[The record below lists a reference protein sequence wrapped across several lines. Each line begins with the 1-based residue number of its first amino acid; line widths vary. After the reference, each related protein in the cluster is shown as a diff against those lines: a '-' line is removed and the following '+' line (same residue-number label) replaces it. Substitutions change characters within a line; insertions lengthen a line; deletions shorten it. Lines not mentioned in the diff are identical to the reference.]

1 MSTTK
6 PGLKIAYAI
15 QNVGGIDFSQDVG
28 DTVPVKQTLLGLQ
41 RAGHEVRCFRLRDR
55 EVVRHDD
62 FLDFQ
67 RMRQTTPGMTGSA
80 PFMKLESGVRRLQ
93 KILGLPYFAFFDTY
107 RFYEACYRNFPS
119 FDLCHEHNGL
129 FCAGAAL
136 ACKRLRVPY
145 VLTFSADL
153 LLERALVGKPL
164 KGLHARIASAEARFT
179 YKLAKKILCVSEAAK
194 RHLIETWEVEAEK
207 IVVMPSG
214 VDVNLFKP
222 GDADHS
228 DLRNEFGLNG
238 SQVITFV
245 GGFQPW
251 HGLELLVESFAM
263 VLNEI
268 PTAKLLLVGDGRARP
283 DVEKSIQKFGIASNV
298 RITGFLPQ
306 ARIPELL
313 SIADLTVMP
322 YPELPK
328 ELWFSPLKMY
338 EYMSAGKAIVASRA
352 GQIAEVIQDGYN
364 GILVEP
370 GNIGELTKTLIRLL
384 RDEDERKRLG
394 TNARQQAV
402 EKHSWDQY
410 IKRLETIYMSALE
423 PTRAQPLPIS
433 RGRPA

>member
-1 MSTTK
+1 MLLDKCAHRTVE
-6 PGLKIAYAI
+6 
-15 QNVGGIDFSQDVG
+15 NEN
-28 DTVPVKQTLLGLQ
+28 TVP
-41 RAGHEVRCFRLRDR
+41 EN
-55 EVVRHDD
+55 
-62 FLDFQ
+62 FLDLN
-67 RMRQTTPGMTGSA
+67 RH
-80 PFMKLESGVRRLQ
+80 
-93 KILGLPYFAFFDTY
+93 YAFFDTY
-107 RFYEACYRNFPS
+107 RFYEACYRNFPL

-136 ACKRLRVPY
+136 ACKRLRLPY
-145 VLTFSADL
+145 ILTFSADL

-164 KGLHARIASAEARFT
+164 RGLHASIAAAEARFT
-179 YKLAKKILCVSEAAK
+179 YKLAEKILCVSEAAR
-194 RHLIETWEVEAEK
+194 RHLIETWEVDAEK
-207 IVVMPSG
+207 IVVMANG

-222 GDADHS
+222 GDAYRS

-251 HGLELLVESFAM
+251 HGLDLLVESFAM

-283 DVEKSIQKFGIASNV
+283 DVEKSVQKFGIASNV
-298 RITGFLPQ
+298 MITGLLPQ
-306 ARIPELL
+306 VRIPEIL
-313 SIADLTVMP
+313 SIADLAVMP

-370 GNIGELTKTLIRLL
+370 GNIGELTQTLIRLL
-384 RDEDERKRLG
+384 RDGDERKRLG

-402 EKHSWDQY
+402 EKHSWDHY
-410 IKRLETIYMSALE
+410 INRLEAIYMSALE
-423 PTRAQPLPIS
+423 SSLLKAVYQR
-433 RGRPA
+433 